1 MVVWWESNLNSGSL
15 FSVSKDSKSSYLTG
29 LLEAKL
35 S

>member
-1 MVVWWESNLNSGSL
+1 MVVWWVSNINSGSL
-15 FSVSKDSKSSYLTG
+15 FSVSKDSKSSHLTG